1 MRPALRPLALPV
13 FRRLAL
19 VRLIDEL
26 GDWLGEIA
34 LAVLVFDQTGSLA
47 ATTALFLALQFV
59 PAIATPP
66 LVARLE
72 AAPSRF
78 VLAGLNVAQA
88 LVFVLLAQLVMSFSL
103 APVIGLAALGGALA
117 ITARTLSR
125 VAATAAAEPHGL
137 LREANA
143 LLNIGFTVGAA
154 AGPAIAGV
162 VVASSGARTAL
173 LADAASFAVVALI
186 LATATGLPRT
196 KVEDAGSIARLRRGL
211 AYVRARPQLK
221 IMILAQAA
229 AFVFFALVIPI
240 EVVFAKETL
249 GAGDAGYGAL
259 LASWG
264 AGMVA
269 GGTAFVLLRR
279 TPLRV
284 LLPIAVLAIGA
295 AYLITGFAP
304 TLLVACIASVVG
316 GIGNGIEWVALVTA
330 VQQLTRAEYQ
340 ARVVSLVDS
349 IGKAAPGIGFVLGGG
364 IAALFSPR
372 ASYAVAGAGV
382 VVVLGLAAL
391 ALSRAGWRGEP
402 AEDEE
407 DDEPANQGFREL
419 QPSAKLP
426 DSAPI
431 SAIETSEAGTR
442 SEPAPY

>member
-1 MRPALRPLALPV
+1 
-13 FRRLAL
+13 
-19 VRLIDEL
+19 
-26 GDWLGEIA
+26 
-34 LAVLVFDQTGSLA
+34 
-47 ATTALFLALQFV
+47 
-59 PAIATPP
+59 
-66 LVARLE
+66 VARLE

-78 VLAGLNVAQA
+78 VLAGLNVALA
-88 LVFVLLAQLVMSFSL
+88 LVFVLLAQFVPSFSL

-125 VAATAAAEPHGL
+125 VMAAAAAEPYGL

-143 LLNIGFTVGAA
+143 LLNIGFTIGAA
-154 AGPAIAGV
+154 AGPAIAGI
-162 VVASSGARTAL
+162 VVASAGARTAL
-173 LADAASFAVVALI
+173 FADAGSFALVAIL
-186 LATATGLPRT
+186 LATASGLPRT
-196 KVEDAGSIARLRRGL
+196 KVEEAGSFERLRRGL
-211 AYVRARPQLK
+211 AYVRSRPQLR

-264 AGMVA
+264 AGMVV
-269 GGTAFVLLRR
+269 GGMAFALLRR

-284 LLPIAVLAIGA
+284 LLPISVLAIGA

-304 TLLVACIASVVG
+304 TLLVACIASVLG
-316 GIGNGIEWVALVTA
+316 GIGNGIEWVTLVTA

-340 ARVVSLVDS
+340 ARVVALVDS

-382 VVVLGLAAL
+382 VVVLALAAL
-391 ALSRAGWRGEP
+391 ALSRAGWQGEP
-402 AEDEE
+402 AEDADE
-407 DDEPANQGFREL
+407 DGQMDQGFREL

-431 SAIETSEAGTR
+431 SALETTEAASR
-442 SEPAPY
+442 SKPAAY